1 MTKKVLMLAAKA
13 NMIQQFNHRNI
24 EILQGLG
31 YEVHVATNMV
41 DFGSMSSEENERF
54 KQWMINH
61 DVIAH
66 QIDFERRMGSLKGNL
81 RSIKQLRRLFQQYDF
96 TFTHVHSPLG
106 SILGRV
112 VAKQFKVPTIYTAH
126 GFHFFKGG
134 SKSGWLVF
142 YPLEWLFSF
151 ITDTL
156 ITINDEDYALAK
168 KHMHAKHIVEINGI
182 GVDVEKAWRVTDEEK
197 QEARKRVRQKLN
209 IPKNAFLISSVG
221 ELSDRKNHKVVLEA
235 LKKMTQAQRQN
246 IYYIIAGTGVN
257 GAMLN
262 ELAES
267 FNFGEHFRLLG
278 YRSDIHN
285 INYASDVSVF
295 PSFQEGLGLAGLD
308 ATADGVFLIGSNKR
322 GILDYINLG
331 VNGNLF
337 SPDNSDDLKNII
349 ESQLCKSSEV
359 QDINFLN
366 LFDYK
371 TIDRKMKST
380 YEAFQDEQ

>member
-41 DFGSMSSEENERF
+41 DFGSMSSEEDERF

-106 SILGRV
+106 SILGRL

-134 SKSGWLVF
+134 PKSGWLVF

-156 ITINDEDYALAK
+156 ITINDEDYTLAK
-168 KHMHAKHIVEINGI
+168 KHMHAKHIVKINGI

-197 QEARKRVRQKLN
+197 QEARKRVRQELN
-209 IPKNAFLISSVG
+209 IPEDAFLISSVG
-221 ELSDRKNHKVVLEA
+221 ELSDRKNHRVVLQA
-235 LKKMTQAQRQN
+235 LKEMTPEQRQN
-246 IYYIIAGTGVN
+246 IYYIIAGTGAN

-267 FNFGEHFRLLG
+267 FDFGEHFKLLG
-278 YRSDIHN
+278 YRSDVHD
-285 INYASDVSVF
+285 INYASDISIF
-295 PSFQEGLGLAGLD
+295 PSFQEGLGVAGLE
-308 ATADGVFLIGSNKR
+308 AVVAGLYIIGSNIR
-322 GILDYINLG
+322 GIRDYILNKSIGKTFPPSDPNILAAIIFEKSKY
-331 VNGNLF
+331 NYKKNTI
-337 SPDNSDDLKNII
+337 DNDEL
-349 ESQLCKSSEV
+349 
-359 QDINFLN
+359 INFDKRKV
-366 LFDYK
+366 DYE
-371 TIDRKMKST
+371 MKKI
-380 YEAFQDEQ
+380 YE